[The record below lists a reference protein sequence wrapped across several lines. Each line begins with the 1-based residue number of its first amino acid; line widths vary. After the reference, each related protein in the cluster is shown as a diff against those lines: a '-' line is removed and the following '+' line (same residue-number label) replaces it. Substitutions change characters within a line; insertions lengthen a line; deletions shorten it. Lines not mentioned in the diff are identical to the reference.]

1 MIPIGGGEIENTMD
15 EHEALKAI
23 KIIQP
28 KLVIPMHYDLPIL
41 FTKHYGSVDEAM
53 FKRETEKLGAH
64 CKILKK
70 GEHTLV

>member
-1 MIPIGGGEIENTMD
+1 MDNTMD
-15 EHEALKAI
+15 EHEALEAI

-28 KLVIPMHYDLPIL
+28 ELVIPMHYDLPVL

-53 FKRETEKLGAH
+53 FIRETGKLGVH

-70 GEHTLV
+70 GEHTIV